1 MSQWDKLI
9 AAILTRDASLRFEDL
24 YKALVK
30 LGYMPGQP
38 KGSSSHYT
46 FRKARCAPNTL
57 PRHAPMK
64 KAYINLVSEAV
75 KADLE
80 VEQDG

>member
-1 MSQWDKLI
+1 MSQWDKLV

-30 LGYMPGQP
+30 LGYTPGQP
-38 KGSSSHYT
+38 KGGSSHYT
-46 FRKARCAPNTL
+46 FRKAACAPITL
-57 PRHAPMK
+57 PRHVPMK